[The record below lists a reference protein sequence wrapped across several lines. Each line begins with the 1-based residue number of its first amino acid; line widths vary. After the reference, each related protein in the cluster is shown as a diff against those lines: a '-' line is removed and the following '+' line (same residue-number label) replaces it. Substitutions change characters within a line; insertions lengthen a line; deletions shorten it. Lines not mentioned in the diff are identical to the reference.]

1 MKHLLITDLDGTL
14 LGPDSRVS
22 DDSARIITE
31 LTHKGALITVA
42 TARTPATVEPLLH
55 NTLTTLPAIVM
66 TGAAMWDRENRLYI
80 NPLLLSRQQT
90 ESLISAYL
98 RHGVH
103 PFTYTLEDNGDMLVH
118 HCKEMSDEE
127 QMFYVERKHLT
138 LKHFIFDNEQCHT
151 SPYTNAILMLGIGD
165 TPRIKAL
172 AEELSTDQY
181 PPTLTWQAATY
192 HISRSSVAV
201 SPRLPPC
208 LSSNPFSEP
217 TASPCMATT
226 STTSRCLPSRTNP
239 LPYPTPCPKC

>member
-127 QMFYVERKHLT
+127 QM
-138 LKHFIFDNEQCHT
+138 
-151 SPYTNAILMLGIGD
+151 
-165 TPRIKAL
+165 
-172 AEELSTDQY
+172 LS
-181 PPTLTWQAATY
+181 LI
-192 HISRSSVAV
+192 HI
-201 SPRLPPC
+201 
-208 LSSNPFSEP
+208 SEP
-217 TASPCMATT
+217 T
-226 STTSRCLPSRTNP
+226 RL
-239 LPYPTPCPKC
+239 L